1 MTRRLSALGHGGAQ
15 ALALAKAKAT
25 QSKATAGILKGLGG
39 KKAASALKLQAR
51 RDFSKITNLFACFHC
66 ENVFFSQSRKYIVQF
81 LNP

>member
-51 RDFSKITNLFACFHC
+51 AISPR
-66 ENVFFSQSRKYIVQF
+66 
-81 LNP
+81 